1 MLWRSTVNKVFRTIP
16 SFLVLFLAQSC
27 ATDDVTTSQEV
38 EKAYLERQFG
48 EIIGLATST
57 QCDATSGCR
66 FLELGS
72 KPCGG
77 PRYYLI
83 YRSNVDTTKLV
94 DLVRLYNQSELFY
107 NERWEIGSDCSMELP
122 PDSVRCV
129 GGDCVGYW
137 DHEQR
142 SVFGPPPHGW

>member
-1 MLWRSTVNKVFRTIP
+1 MNRFFWKIFP
-16 SFLVLFLAQSC
+16 FLVVLLAQSC
-27 ATDDVTTSQEV
+27 ASDDITTSQEV
-38 EKAYLERQFG
+38 EKAYLDRQFG
-48 EIIGLATST
+48 EILRLATST

-77 PRYYLI
+77 PWYYLI
-83 YRSNVDTTKLV
+83 YQSNVDTTRLF
-94 DLVRLYNQSELFY
+94 DLVRIYNQSELFY
-107 NERWEIGSDCSMELP
+107 NERWEIGSDCIFERP
-122 PDSVRCV
+122 PDSIRCA

-142 SVFGPPPHGW
+142 SVIGPPPYEW